1 MLRHFLSAEVRKAE
15 EAIQE
20 ETSEQDFL
28 RPHSPIHP
36 HITSQFTVFTQKTVQ
51 KSQTV
56 QLRGRSR
63 GRGEADT
70 SQLREGGRGGGG
82 GRLIGTRQPSPTTP
96 PRTFSFLSFSPTLY
110 SRQKRQRQKTE
121 DDRGRNSRGCL
132 GVCRTER
139 RKRLTD

>member
-20 ETSEQDFL
+20 ETTEQDFL

-70 SQLREGGRGGGG
+70 SQLREGER
-82 GRLIGTRQPSPTTP
+82 RRWATDRHSAAVANDAASHILISLILSHIV
-96 PRTFSFLSFSPTLY
+96 FSTEETE
-110 SRQKRQRQKTE
+110 TE
-121 DDRGRNSRGCL
+121 D
-132 GVCRTER
+132 
-139 RKRLTD
+139 